1 MLPSLIRFH
10 TIYYLY
16 PLSCFSY
23 LVERSGVSPLMV
35 CYLFYS
41 RLYPSEEDFSMAEEG
56 FFHGLG
62 PWPSIDI
69 EMGLLVFFPP
79 QYIYK
84 ILPKINTYK
93 KQSNVLHSP
102 PQFNNYILFVLRKQL
117 EEAGKCKL

>member
-1 MLPSLIRFH
+1 
-10 TIYYLY
+10 
-16 PLSCFSY
+16 
-23 LVERSGVSPLMV
+23 
-35 CYLFYS
+35 
-41 RLYPSEEDFSMAEEG
+41 MAEEE

-69 EMGLLVFFPP
+69 ETGLLVFFPP

-102 PQFNNYILFVLRKQL
+102 PQFNNYVLFVLRKQL
-117 EEAGKCKL
+117 EEVGKCKL